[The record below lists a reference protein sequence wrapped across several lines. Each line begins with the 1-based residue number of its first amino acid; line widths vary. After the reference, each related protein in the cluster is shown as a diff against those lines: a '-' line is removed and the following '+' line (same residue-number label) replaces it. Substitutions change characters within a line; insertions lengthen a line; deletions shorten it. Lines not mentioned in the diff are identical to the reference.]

1 MPSRGKVVLFF
12 PSYATEEIAPPIA
25 LISIAGPL
33 MGAGFEVVLVDS
45 SVTSDYLG
53 AVLEHADDA
62 VALGISIITGP
73 MIREA
78 IEVGRAWKARN
89 PDAPVIMGGWHAS
102 ILPEQTLAADFVD
115 VVVEKQGEVSMLELC
130 EQLVRGDGQYP
141 GLGGRYGEWPG
152 PMSPSRTFPTA
163 CRATRSSIRMSMR
176 LEPAFGGRCTP
187 HRTAVR
193 STAHTAAM
201 PASTAEN
208 WI

>member
-1 MPSRGKVVLFF
+1 
-12 PSYATEEIAPPIA
+12 
-25 LISIAGPL
+25 

-130 EQLVRGDGQYP
+130 EQLVRGDGHTGVP
-141 GLGGRYGEWPG
+141 GTVWEEDGRPVRGVARAHVPIADLPDRMPG
-152 PMSPSRTFPTA
+152 YSLIDPDVYAARTGL
-163 CRATRSSIRMSMR
+163 RWSMYT
-176 LEPAFGGRCTP
+176 LSLI
-187 HRTAVR
+187 H
-193 STAHTAAM
+193 
-201 PASTAEN
+201 
-208 WI
+208 I